1 MGIKNKINSGYTYFL
16 TLTVVDWVDIFT
28 RPVYKHIL
36 IDSIKHC
43 QEAKGL
49 EVYAWCLMS
58 NHIHL
63 IAGVKEGGNYTLS
76 DILRDFK
83 KFTNKKIL
91 HEIETGTESRRKWM
105 LNQFEFPGR
114 YNSKIKDYKFWQN
127 GNEAKEIITPE
138 FLQQK
143 VDYIHMNPVV
153 AEIVDEPQHY
163 LYSSAIDY
171 SGGKGLID
179 VVFV

>member
-1 MGIKNKINSGYTYFL
+1 MGIKNKINEGYIYFL
-16 TLTVVDWVDIFT
+16 TLTVVDWVDVFT
-28 RPVYKHIL
+28 RPAYKHII
-36 IDSIKHC
+36 IDSIKYC
-43 QEAKGL
+43 QETKGL

-63 IAGVKEGGNYTLS
+63 VAGVKEESKYTLS

-91 HEIETGTESRRKWM
+91 NEIKTGTESRRKWM
-105 LNQFEFPGR
+105 LNQFEFARR
-114 YNSKIKDYKFWQN
+114 YNPKIKDYKFWQD
-127 GNEAKEIITPE
+127 GNEAKEIHTAE

-153 AEIVDEPQHY
+153 AEIVEEPHHY
-163 LYSSAIDY
+163 LYSSTIDY

-179 VVFV
+179 VIMV